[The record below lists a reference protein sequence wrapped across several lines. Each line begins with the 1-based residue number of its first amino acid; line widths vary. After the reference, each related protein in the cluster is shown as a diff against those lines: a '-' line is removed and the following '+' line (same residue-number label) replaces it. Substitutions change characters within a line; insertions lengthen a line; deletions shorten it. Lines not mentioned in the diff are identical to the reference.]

1 MKNRTLLLAL
11 LALLL
16 SHLPVTASDWLT
28 IQDPRSPWRSGQGT
42 IEKAV
47 LSVRPVGVYMEYGLY
62 LTFSAR
68 ELGYSAADTMEIQFQ
83 FDLPEESILY
93 DSWLWI
99 GDTIIRGEIL
109 DKWTAESIYEEIVN
123 RRRDPSILYKRSSNH
138 YELRIFPM
146 LGNETRKV
154 KITYLVPTQWNSR
167 NVFSLLPTKL
177 IRTSR
182 NVVSG
187 LSVITWPGGEWE
199 NPRFLEY
206 DDIGFTPAFDTVNGA
221 HHRADLPWSTLENN
235 VQFAVDAPLTNGLFV
250 NSVGTAEGGYYQLA
264 LLPST
269 ALNLSS
275 KRKTAVLFDYTSGN
289 SSVTT
294 SEVISTVKTMLF
306 TTFTTRDSFNLIF
319 SQANV
324 RRASERWLPAD
335 SGTVDSVFATL
346 GANPIASY
354 SNLPSLLADAIDF
367 VGANGNSGDLMLIS
381 NSDQFGGNTISNQLV
396 TDLRN
401 LMTETI
407 PIHVIDYQTFNF
419 TWNWIGGR
427 YYYGNEYFYT
437 NITRLTGGNYNSI
450 RTQSPYGTFNSFAS
464 IVPAAFQAIGGF
476 IGSFDLYTRVQ
487 NGFCY
492 SRINLGGRTDAA
504 YIDRPILQAGRYYGN
519 FPITVEVSGVYNDTV
534 FNAAFELDDTTAL
547 PTDSLTEEIWVGNYI
562 RSLEAQ
568 AQTNDVVSEIVRTSI
583 SERVLSF
590 YSAFLCLE
598 PSRGGEV
605 CYDCLDESGS
615 IVDVQDSTVDADSDS
630 LLQAFP
636 NPFNAST
643 TIRLR
648 IPGTV
653 DRETA
658 SLKIYDVLGREVRVF
673 DLTATAP
680 GGQTDIVWSGTDQGG
695 IPVNSGVYFV
705 VYRTAAG
712 VQTLKL
718 MMLK

>member
-1 MKNRTLLLAL
+1 MIKRTILPALFAL
-11 LALLL
+11 LFTC
-16 SHLPVTASDWLT
+16 LPARASDWLT
-28 IQDPRSPWRSGQGT
+28 IQDPRMPWRSGQGT

-47 LSVRPVGVYMEYGLY
+47 LSVRPVGIYMECGLY
-62 LTFSAR
+62 LTFSASG
-68 ELGYSAADTMEIQFQ
+68 LGYSAADTMEVQFQ
-83 FDLPEESILY
+83 FDLPTESIVY

-109 DKWTAESIYEEIVN
+109 DKWTAESIYEDIVN
-123 RRRDPSILYKRSSNH
+123 RRRDPSILYKRSANH

-146 LGNETRKV
+146 LGNESRKV

-167 NVFSLLPTKL
+167 NVSSLLPSKL

-182 NVVSG
+182 NAVSG
-187 LSVITWPGGEWE
+187 LSVITWPGGEWK
-199 NPRFLEY
+199 NPKFLEHEG
-206 DDIGFTPAFDTVNGA
+206 IAFTPAYDTVNGD
-221 HHRADLPWSTLENN
+221 HHRADLPWSALLND

-250 NSVGTAEGGYYQLA
+250 NSAATAGGGYYQLA
-264 LLPST
+264 LLPSA
-269 ALNLSS
+269 ALDLSS
-275 KRKTAVLFDYTSGN
+275 NRKTAVLFDYTSGN

-294 SEVISTVKTMLF
+294 PEVISAVKTMLF

-319 SQANV
+319 SQASV
-324 RRASERWLPAD
+324 RRASDRWLPAD
-335 SGTVDSVFATL
+335 SGTVDSVFASL

-354 SNLPSLLADAIDF
+354 SNLPSLLANAIDF
-367 VGANGNSGDLMLIS
+367 VGSTGNAGDLMLLS
-381 NSDQFGGNTISNQLV
+381 NSDQFGGGAISNQLV
-396 TDLRN
+396 ADLQN
-401 LMTETI
+401 LMSETI
-407 PIHVIDYQTFNF
+407 PIHVIDYQTANF
-419 TWNWIGGR
+419 SWNWIGGR
-427 YYYGNEYFYT
+427 YYHGNEYFYT
-437 NITRLTGGNYNSI
+437 NITRLTGGNYNSM
-450 RTQSPYGTFNSFAS
+450 RTQSPYGPFNSFAS

-476 IGSFDLYTRVQ
+476 IGTFDLYTRVR

-492 SRINLGGRTDAA
+492 SRINLGGPGDAV
-504 YIDRPILQAGRYYGN
+504 YLDRPILQAGRFYGN

-534 FNAAFELDDTTAL
+534 FSAAFELDDTTAL
-547 PTDSLTEEIWVGNYI
+547 PTDSLTEEVWAGNYI
-562 RSLEAQ
+562 RSLEGQ
-568 AQTNDVVSEIVRTSI
+568 TQTNDIVSEIVRTSV
-583 SERVLSF
+583 SERVLSI

-615 IVDVQDSTVDADSDS
+615 VVGVEDSADGAVADT
-630 LLQAFP
+630 LLRAFP

-648 IPGTV
+648 IPATV

-673 DLTATAP
+673 DLASTAP
-680 GGQTDIVWSGTDQGG
+680 GGETDIVWSGTDQDG

-705 VYRTAAG
+705 VYRTSGGA
-712 VQTLKL
+712 QTLKL

>member
-1 MKNRTLLLAL
+1 MKNRSSLLAA

-16 SHLPVTASDWLT
+16 LNIPLFASDWLT
-28 IQDPRSPWRSGQGT
+28 ILDPKSWWRTGQGT

-62 LTFSAR
+62 LTFSASG
-68 ELGYSAADTMEIQFQ
+68 LGYSAADTMEVEFQ
-83 FDLPEESILY
+83 FDLPEGSIVY

-123 RRRDPSILYKRSSNH
+123 RRRDPSILYKRSSSH

-146 LGNETRKV
+146 LGNESRKV
-154 KITYLVPTQWNSR
+154 KITWLAPTQWNSR
-167 NVFSLLPTKL
+167 NALSLLPTKL

-182 NVVSG
+182 TAVSG
-187 LSVITWPGGEWE
+187 LSVITWPGGEWL

-206 DDIGFTPAFDTVNGA
+206 DDIDFTPAFDTVNGA
-221 HHRADLPWSTLENN
+221 HQRADLAWSVLPNSI
-235 VQFAVDAPLTNGLFV
+235 QFAVDAPLTNGLFV
-250 NSVGTAEGGYYQLA
+250 NSVGNAEGGYYQLA
-264 LLPST
+264 LLPAT

-275 KRKTAVLFDYTSGN
+275 RRKTAILFDYTSGN

-335 SGTVDSVFATL
+335 SGTIDSVFGTL

-354 SNLPSLLADAIDF
+354 SNLPSLLANAIDF
-367 VGANGNSGDLMLIS
+367 VQTNGNAGDLMLIS

-396 TDLRN
+396 TDLQD
-401 LMTETI
+401 LMDDII
-407 PIHVIDYQTFNF
+407 PIHVIDYQTLNF
-419 TWNWIGGR
+419 TYNWIGGR

-437 NITRLTGGNYNSI
+437 NVTRLTGGNYNAM
-450 RTQSPYGTFNSFAS
+450 RTQSPYGTFRSFAS
-464 IVPAAFQAIGGF
+464 VVPEAFQAIGGF

-492 SRINLGGRTDAA
+492 SRINLGGRGDAV
-504 YIDRPILQAGRYYGN
+504 YLDRPILQAGRYYGN
-519 FPITVEVSGVYNDTV
+519 FPLTVEVSGVYNDTV
-534 FNAAFELDDTTAL
+534 FNASFVLGDSTSQ
-547 PTDSLTEEIWVGNYI
+547 PTDSLTQEVWAGNYI
-562 RSLEAQ
+562 SSLEAQ
-568 AQTNDVVSEIVRTSI
+568 AQTNDVVGEIVRTSL
-583 SERVLSF
+583 SERVLSI

-615 IVDVQDSTVDADSDS
+615 IVDVRDSTAVADADT
-630 LLQAFP
+630 LLKAFP

-643 TIRLR
+643 TIRFT
-648 IPGTV
+648 IPSTV
-653 DRETA
+653 DRENA

-673 DLTATAP
+673 DLTANSP
-680 GGQTDIVWSGTDQGG
+680 GGQTDIVWNGTDQGG